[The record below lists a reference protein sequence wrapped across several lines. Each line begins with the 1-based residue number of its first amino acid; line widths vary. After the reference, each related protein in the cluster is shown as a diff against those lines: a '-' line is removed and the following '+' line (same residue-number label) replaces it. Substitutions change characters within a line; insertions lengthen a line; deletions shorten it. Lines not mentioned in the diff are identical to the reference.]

1 MTTETPTRNTVDRIK
16 AMMARHNLSQSAMGR
31 FLGVGQGN
39 VNNWITG
46 VRGPVQAV
54 TRLMDLLELM
64 EAFSPALFKS
74 ELAKAL
80 K

>member
-1 MTTETPTRNTVDRIK
+1 MTTPTRSTIDRIR
-16 AMMARHNLSQSAMGR
+16 AMMERHNMSQSAMGR

-39 VNNWITG
+39 VANWLG
-46 VRGPVQAV
+46 GAREPVQAV
-54 TRLMDLLELM
+54 TRLIEVLELM

-74 ELAKAL
+74 ELAKAV